1 MQSRDIIF
9 IGSGL
14 ITAYLVFNSLKI
26 NKKLN
31 DLEILV
37 GSMNSQLGQASLDQK
52 NNAKLGSEV
61 IEAPI
66 AEKIESRVRLNEMP
80 LYTRN

>member
-1 MQSRDIIF
+1 MQSRDVIF

-31 DLEILV
+31 DLEMLV
-37 GSMNSQLGQASLDQK
+37 GSMNNQLGQASLDQK
-52 NNAKLGSEV
+52 NNAKLVSEV